1 MSAARGVRRALAYA
15 WALPNTLLG
24 IVLSVTALVSG
35 GRAAIVDGAMEVH
48 GGAATFLL
56 RHLVLLRGG
65 ASAMTVGHVV
75 LGRDVENLERTRAH
89 ERVHVRQYER
99 WGPFFLP
106 AYLGASVVAATR
118 GRHYYLD
125 NPFERAARAAETHQT
140 PD

>member
-1 MSAARGVRRALAYA
+1 
-15 WALPNTLLG
+15 
-24 IVLSVTALVSG
+24 
-35 GRAAIVDGAMEVH
+35 MEVH

-65 ASAMTVGHVV
+65 ASAMTVGHIV
-75 LGRDVENLERTRAH
+75 LGRDVESLERTRAH
-89 ERVHVRQYER
+89 ERVHVRQYEM

-125 NPFERAARAAETHQT
+125 NPFERVARAAETRR
-140 PD
+140 PAGD